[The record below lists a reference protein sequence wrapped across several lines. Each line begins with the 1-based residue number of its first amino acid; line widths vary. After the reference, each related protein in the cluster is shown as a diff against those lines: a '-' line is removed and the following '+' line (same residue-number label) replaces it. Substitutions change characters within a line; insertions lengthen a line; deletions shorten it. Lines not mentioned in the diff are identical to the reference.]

1 MRRVGIG
8 LAAIAAV
15 FMLVAGGLWLLLA
28 SGPISLDIATPW
40 LAAAVAENFGN
51 QFRIDIGIDFISD
64 RPALNRLL
72 KQRWIAANW
81 EQMPDKNRQARY
93 YRLTSAGR
101 KQLTAEESK
110 WERLAQ
116 AIAKVMKRRPE
127 EV

>member
-1 MRRVGIG
+1 MPKPDSNRVALMQGT
-8 LAAIAAV
+8 LD
-15 FMLVAGGLWLLLA
+15 MLVLRSLLLGA
-28 SGPISLDIATPW
+28 AHGHAIVKLIQQLSDEALQVDHGSLY
-40 LAAAVAENFGN
+40 
-51 QFRIDIGIDFISD
+51 
-64 RPALNRLL
+64 PALNRLL
-72 KQRWIAANW
+72 KQHWITANW

-93 YRLTSAGR
+93 YRLTPAGR

>member
-1 MRRVGIG
+1 MPKPDTNRVALMQGTLDMLVLRSLLLG
-8 LAAIAAV
+8 PAHGHAIAKLIQQLSDEALQV
-15 FMLVAGGLWLLLA
+15 DHG
-28 SGPISLDIATPW
+28 SLY
-40 LAAAVAENFGN
+40 
-51 QFRIDIGIDFISD
+51 
-64 RPALNRLL
+64 PALNRLL

-93 YRLTSAGR
+93 YRLTPAGR

>member
-1 MRRVGIG
+1 MPKSDSKRVALMQGT
-8 LAAIAAV
+8 LD
-15 FMLVAGGLWLLLA
+15 MLVLRSLLL
-28 SGPISLDIATPW
+28 GPAHGHAIVKLIQQLSDEALQVDHGSLY
-40 LAAAVAENFGN
+40 
-51 QFRIDIGIDFISD
+51 
-64 RPALNRLL
+64 PALNRLL

-116 AIAKVMKRRPE
+116 TIAKVMKRRPE

>member
-1 MRRVGIG
+1 MPKPDSNRVALMQGT
-8 LAAIAAV
+8 LD
-15 FMLVAGGLWLLLA
+15 MLVLRSLLLGSA
-28 SGPISLDIATPW
+28 HGHAIVKLIQQLSDEALQVDHGSLY
-40 LAAAVAENFGN
+40 
-51 QFRIDIGIDFISD
+51 
-64 RPALNRLL
+64 PALNRLL

-93 YRLTSAGR
+93 YRLTPAGR

>member
-1 MRRVGIG
+1 MPKPDSNRVVLMQGT
-8 LAAIAAV
+8 LD
-15 FMLVAGGLWLLLA
+15 MLVLRSLLL
-28 SGPISLDIATPW
+28 GPAHGHAIVKLIQQ
-40 LAAAVAENFGN
+40 L
-51 QFRIDIGIDFISD
+51 SD
-64 RPALNRLL
+64 EANRLL

-101 KQLTAEESK
+101 KQLIAEESK

>member
-1 MRRVGIG
+1 MPNPDSNRVALMQGT
-8 LAAIAAV
+8 LD
-15 FMLVAGGLWLLLA
+15 MLVLRSLLL
-28 SGPISLDIATPW
+28 GPAHGHAIVKLIQQ
-40 LAAAVAENFGN
+40 L
-51 QFRIDIGIDFISD
+51 SD
-64 RPALNRLL
+64 EANRLL

-101 KQLTAEESK
+101 KQLIAEESK

>member
-1 MRRVGIG
+1 MPKPDSNRVVLMQGT
-8 LAAIAAV
+8 LD
-15 FMLVAGGLWLLLA
+15 MLVLRSLLLGSA
-28 SGPISLDIATPW
+28 HGHAIVKLIQQLSDEALQVDHGSLY
-40 LAAAVAENFGN
+40 
-51 QFRIDIGIDFISD
+51 
-64 RPALNRLL
+64 PALNRLL

-93 YRLTSAGR
+93 YRLTPAGR

>member
-1 MRRVGIG
+1 MPKPESNRVALMQGT
-8 LAAIAAV
+8 LD
-15 FMLVAGGLWLLLA
+15 MLVLRCLRL
-28 SGPISLDIATPW
+28 GPAHGHAIVILIQQLSDEAVQVDHGSLY
-40 LAAAVAENFGN
+40 
-51 QFRIDIGIDFISD
+51 
-64 RPALNRLL
+64 PALNRLL

-101 KQLTAEESK
+101 KQLIAEESK

>member
-1 MRRVGIG
+1 MPKPDSNRVVLMQGT
-8 LAAIAAV
+8 LD
-15 FMLVAGGLWLLLA
+15 MLVLRSLLL
-28 SGPISLDIATPW
+28 GPAHGHAIVKLIQQ
-40 LAAAVAENFGN
+40 L
-51 QFRIDIGIDFISD
+51 SD
-64 RPALNRLL
+64 EANRLL

>member
-1 MRRVGIG
+1 MPKPDTNRVALMQGTLDMLVLRSLLLG
-8 LAAIAAV
+8 PAHGHAIAKLIQQLSDEALQV
-15 FMLVAGGLWLLLA
+15 DHG
-28 SGPISLDIATPW
+28 SLY
-40 LAAAVAENFGN
+40 
-51 QFRIDIGIDFISD
+51 
-64 RPALNRLL
+64 PALNRLL

-101 KQLTAEESK
+101 KQLTAKESN

-127 EV
+127 EA

>member
-1 MRRVGIG
+1 MAKPDGNRVALMQGT
-8 LAAIAAV
+8 LD
-15 FMLVAGGLWLLLA
+15 MLVLRSLLLGSA
-28 SGPISLDIATPW
+28 HGHAIVRLIQQLSDEALQVDHGSLY
-40 LAAAVAENFGN
+40 
-51 QFRIDIGIDFISD
+51 
-64 RPALNRLL
+64 PALNRLL

-93 YRLTSAGR
+93 YRLTPAGR

-110 WERLAQ
+110 WGRLAQ

>member
-1 MRRVGIG
+1 LSDEALQVDHG
-8 LAAIAAV
+8 
-15 FMLVAGGLWLLLA
+15 
-28 SGPISLDIATPW
+28 SLY
-40 LAAAVAENFGN
+40 
-51 QFRIDIGIDFISD
+51 
-64 RPALNRLL
+64 PALNRLL

-93 YRLTSAGR
+93 YRLTPAGR

>member
-1 MRRVGIG
+1 MPKPDSNRVALMQGT
-8 LAAIAAV
+8 LD
-15 FMLVAGGLWLLLA
+15 MLVLRSLLL
-28 SGPISLDIATPW
+28 GPAHGHAIVKLIQQLSDEALQVDHGSLY
-40 LAAAVAENFGN
+40 
-51 QFRIDIGIDFISD
+51 
-64 RPALNRLL
+64 PALYRLL

-81 EQMPDKNRQARY
+81 QQMPDKNRQARY
-93 YRLTSAGR
+93 YQLTSAGR